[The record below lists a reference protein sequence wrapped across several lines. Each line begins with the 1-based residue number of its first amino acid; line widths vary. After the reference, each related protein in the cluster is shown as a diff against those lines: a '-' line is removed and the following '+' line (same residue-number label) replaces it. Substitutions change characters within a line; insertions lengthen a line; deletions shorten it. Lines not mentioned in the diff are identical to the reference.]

1 MKIFIRSAGEAFDRA
16 SLERFARAGLRGPWY
31 TAFRPRGD
39 LVKCNIL
46 RVMDQSGRRVDYHG
60 LLEIKPTSVG
70 WDLIKRLDGK
80 MLDGRPVKV
89 RKWFERVDTSNDR
102 RRNRPMENV
111 RSQPERRAQGDR
123 RRMVRLQLLEDLPQV
138 LVHQS
143 ARDRH

>member
-31 TAFRPRGD
+31 MAFRARGD
-39 LVKCNIL
+39 LVACRIV

-60 LLEIKPTSVG
+60 LLDVKPTSAG

-80 MLDGRPVKV
+80 RLDGRPVRV
-89 RKWFERVDTSNDR
+89 RKWFDRAGSNGDR
-102 RRNRPMENV
+102 RRNRTMEAL
-111 RSQPERRAQGDR
+111 RPPLERRRLGDR
-123 RRMVRLQLLEDLPQV
+123 RRMVRVQFLDDLPEV

-143 ARDRH
+143 ARGRR